1 MRKKGVLIFM
11 SVLAVACLCV
21 TVASCDKNESY
32 AEKLDNESKASNAY
46 LSGFDVV
53 NEIPADTIFEE
64 GEDAPFYRI
73 EEEGNVYMQVI
84 KAGDRDSMAHTG
96 DKIFLRFSRFDVL
109 TWLDYG
115 VKSWGSNSSNMASTS
130 AYFYYNDFSKSAST
144 TWGIGVQ
151 LPLQYVGINSEI
163 NLLIKS
169 QYGPSEEMSSVTPY
183 LWNVRYFKSAL

>member
-64 GEDAPFYRI
+64 GE
-73 EEEGNVYMQVI
+73 GNR
-84 KAGDRDSMAHTG
+84 A
-96 DKIFLRFSRFDVL
+96 
-109 TWLDYG
+109 WL
-115 VKSWGSNSSNMASTS
+115 
-130 AYFYYNDFSKSAST
+130 
-144 TWGIGVQ
+144 
-151 LPLQYVGINSEI
+151 
-163 NLLIKS
+163 
-169 QYGPSEEMSSVTPY
+169 SVTP
-183 LWNVRYFKSAL
+183 LQAGKIKERIVSIVPSVPGK